1 MEPSAAPPAAVK
13 FWEAI
18 IARDRDAA
26 IRNVASLEVP
36 LVEASPFDFEEDSP
50 RSGETIESG
59 VLVGEG
65 TSAAGESIIP
75 STSPLMADTPSDTI
89 TAWNSDNDVK
99 VVVLKADAVCG
110 VRVVVKGEKDYL
122 VCALPLVGADRCKVG
137 THAKRR
143 EKSGLDI
150 SLPLGGTPGLAILV
164 RGSSQAKPRV
174 FSRPVLP
181 YTDFPISMRGEDVM
195 GLLTSLNFPARVWKL
210 LFEVHGGYD
219 WMEDLA
225 NPPAERR
232 GNLRANLPLL
242 NIPSPRVGAGGYDP
256 SGFEAY
262 EDDPQD
268 EEGGNTSPTP
278 QSQSNPNPPSES
290 YPTLSQGVF
299 NTSGAAAGDMLN
311 SPHESFNTA
320 NEGGLNSPPP
330 VFASRVYN
338 PREIRR
344 ATLDLPDD
352 LSSALTLEP
361 DSRALR
367 GSVEK
372 LKGRVRFLENVLT
385 ERDTAN
391 ASSFAAMRAELDD
404 MWESVHGA
412 NSSAAEGLALGN
424 EALSQVNDLAIK
436 NSRSSASVA
445 RDMSA
450 ILDQIGSDDI
460 FRGHL
465 LRLVMED
472 MDKSKF
478 ITLESLEDKLSRLSS
493 STTPPPSVSPAE
505 LSGVSTRL
513 AKAEQALFK
522 PEGIMAALTAR
533 VKLMEDRKKA
543 SAVARGNQV
552 FKDQQAVQ
560 AFVIASGDTAIYR
573 YVVDMVSLLTLAP
586 DPYFTVAEG
595 MASEAAAAKAK
606 FNSLLEARIA
616 LSYPITFPSSVM
628 SKSTSTAEGRG
639 LDLTNGWRWTHS
651 WSSSAKFEGSFNNG
665 AFDIMLSDLK
675 DTKETV
681 QNSIDSA
688 FPIDTHGTMH
698 AIFTEQ
704 LSISYE
710 QAVGWLQS
718 LLPLFKTMKSGG
730 LTNDDAW
737 TRVLVYTKSLFEDI
751 KTVRHLTS
759 DTKGCAAMIWGSMR
773 TADLLAEYS
782 RLRWIQHPQ
791 VSSILALT
799 SMQTEGKALADT
811 VATINTINRD
821 VNKLSESWKKLKREN
836 PTLKF

>member
-1 MEPSAAPPAAVK
+1 MEPSAASPAAIR
-13 FWEAI
+13 FWEAV

-26 IRNVASLEVP
+26 IRNAGSLVVP
-36 LVEASPFDFEEDSP
+36 LVEASTFGFEDSP

-59 VLVGEG
+59 VLVSEG

-75 STSPLMADTPSDTI
+75 STSPLMADTPSDTVG
-89 TAWNSDNDVK
+89 AWNSDNDVK

-110 VRVVVKGEKDYL
+110 IRVVGKGATDYL
-122 VCALPLVGADRCKVG
+122 VCALPLVGGDRCQVG

-174 FSRPVLP
+174 FSRPLLP
-181 YTDFPISMRGEDVM
+181 FTDFPISMRGDDVM
-195 GLLTSLNFPARVWKL
+195 DLLTSLGFPARVWKL

-225 NPPAERR
+225 KPPAERGR
-232 GNLRANLPLL
+232 ALRANLPPL
-242 NIPSPRVGAGGYDP
+242 NIPSPRAGEGGYDP
-256 SGFEAY
+256 EGFEAY

-268 EEGGNTSPTP
+268 EQGRNPSPPP
-278 QSQSNPNPPSES
+278 QSQAQANPNPSLGEW
-290 YPTLSQGVF
+290 
-299 NTSGAAAGDMLN
+299 AGTGGDRSN

-330 VFASRVYN
+330 VFASRLYN
-338 PREIRR
+338 PRDNNRS
-344 ATLDLPDD
+344 TLALPDD

-361 DSRALR
+361 DSRTLR
-367 GSVEK
+367 DSVEK
-372 LKGRVRFLENVLT
+372 LKNRVRFLETVLT

-391 ASSFAAMRAELDD
+391 ASSFAALRAELDD

-424 EALSQVNDLAIK
+424 EALSELKEMAIK

-445 RDMSA
+445 RDMST

-465 LRLVMED
+465 LRMVMED

-478 ITLESLEDKLSRLSS
+478 ITLESLEDKLSRLST
-493 STTPPPSVSPAE
+493 STTPAPSVSPAE

-522 PEGIMAALTAR
+522 PEGILSALAAR

-616 LSYPITFPSSVM
+616 LSYPITYPSAVM
-628 SKSTSTAEGRG
+628 MKSTSTTEVRG

-651 WSSSAKFEGSFNNG
+651 WSSSAKFEGTFNNG
-665 AFDIMLSDLK
+665 SFDIMLSDLK
-675 DTKETV
+675 DTKDTV

-730 LTNDDAW
+730 LTNEDAW

-751 KTVRHLTS
+751 KTVRHLTA
-759 DTKGCAAMIWGSMR
+759 DTKGCAAMIWGSLR

-811 VATINTINRD
+811 IATINTINRD
-821 VNKLSESWKKLKREN
+821 VNKLNESWKKLKREN
-836 PTLKF
+836 PTLHF